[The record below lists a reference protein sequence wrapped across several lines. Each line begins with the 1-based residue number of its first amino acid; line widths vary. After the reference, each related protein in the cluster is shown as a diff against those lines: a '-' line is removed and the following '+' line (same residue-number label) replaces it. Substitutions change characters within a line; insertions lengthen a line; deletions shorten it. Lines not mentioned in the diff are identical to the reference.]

1 MVDLIYLNLQ
11 KTQKKIILNDN
22 KKIVKTEIKQYIIN
36 EQAINTVFKYFN
48 NQIVSKV
55 YAIAKNI

>member
-55 YAIAKNI
+55 HAIAKNI